1 MADAKKALMT
11 MGVLAVILLIL
22 VVVFSVSLLVG
33 SEFKEQIC
41 DQDGRTYLNGDCT
54 NGTAG
59 VTSGNSDAYNATV
72 DLISEITTVVGFIG
86 LVVLTAIGAILI
98 GMARGFMKDGDL

>member
-1 MADAKKALMT
+1 MSDAKKSLML
-11 MGVLAVILLIL
+11 MGTLGVILLIL
-22 VVVFSVSLLVG
+22 VVVFAVSLLVG
-33 SEFKEQIC
+33 SEFKEQVC
-41 DQDGRTYLNGDCT
+41 DQDDRTYLSGTCT

-59 VTSGNSDAYNATV
+59 NTAGNSDAYNATE
-72 DLISEITTVVGFIG
+72 DLIAEITTVVGFIG

>member
-1 MADAKKALMT
+1 MADAKKSLML
-11 MGVLAVILLIL
+11 MGTLGVILLIL
-22 VVVFSVSLLVG
+22 VVVFAVALLVG

-41 DQDGRTYLNGDCT
+41 DQDGGTYT
-54 NGTAG
+54 NGAC
-59 VTSGNSDAYNATV
+59 SIESDAYNATV

>member
-1 MADAKKALMT
+1 MADAKKSLML
-11 MGVLAVILLIL
+11 MGTLGVILLIL
-22 VVVFSVSLLVG
+22 VVVFAVALLVG

-41 DQDGRTYLNGDCT
+41 DQDG
-54 NGTAG
+54 GT
-59 VTSGNSDAYNATV
+59 VTGGTCSVLSDAYNATV

>member
-1 MADAKKALMT
+1 MADAKKSLML
-11 MGVLAVILLIL
+11 MGTLGVILLIL
-22 VVVFSVSLLVG
+22 VVVFAVALLVG

-41 DQDGRTYLNGDCT
+41 DNDGGVANGGNCWTDT
-54 NGTAG
+54 NFN
-59 VTSGNSDAYNATV
+59 VSLESESFNATV
-72 DLISEITTVVGFIG
+72 DLIGEITTVVGFIG